1 MPPGAPSPLSTTKGM
16 ISKGRIRDSV
26 TSPFSM
32 MFQTGER
39 VPLAWGGVGVSEVG
53 RGLAGMS
60 ILNTEE
66 FQKTSQLSISHQLA
80 FC

>member
-1 MPPGAPSPLSTTKGM
+1 
-16 ISKGRIRDSV
+16 
-26 TSPFSM
+26 M